1 MVFIDDVM
9 VGIETEKRHDNIVEE
24 VLKRM
29 VENDLL
35 IKPEKYI

>member
-1 MVFIDDVM
+1 M
-9 VGIETEKRHDNIVEE
+9 VGMETEERHDDIVEK

>member
-1 MVFIDDVM
+1 M
-9 VGIETEKRHDNIVEE
+9 VGMKTEERHDNIVEE

-29 VENDLL
+29 VENNLL

>member
-1 MVFIDDVM
+1 MAFIDNVI
-9 VGIETEKRHDNIVEE
+9 VGMETEERHDDIVEE